1 MKNNYMNKFART
13 LNFAFVLSMLV
24 VCFALTSNAQTVP
37 NEVKEIAGTFTGA
50 WTAFTLNAGGE
61 VVKQRAWTDAMK
73 AENPIAEKDR
83 AYVSTI
89 DEMTFEGGRIP
100 PQKIPGKEGYL
111 LNKDGSLGEY
121 FMEIFGQTI
130 TMKKLSKD
138 TWVYTTAAAPREFM
152 MLGDKFLSATHV
164 LVKTV
169 TFEQGIETHNISR
182 VTTVLWKDAAGKDRS
197 TQFVSLQG
205 QHKRAAK

>member
-13 LNFAFVLSMLV
+13 LNFALVLSLFV
-24 VCFALTSNAQTVP
+24 VCFAAVSKAQTVP

-50 WTAFTLNAGGE
+50 WTTFTLNASGE
-61 VVKQRAWTDAMK
+61 VVKQMAWTDAMK
-73 AENPIAEKDR
+73 AENPVAEKDR
-83 AYVSTI
+83 AYVTTL

-130 TMKKLSKD
+130 LMKKLSKD
-138 TWVYTTAAAPREFM
+138 TWVYTTAAAPREFAA
-152 MLGDKFLSATHV
+152 LGDKFLSATHV

-169 TFEQGIETHNISR
+169 TFEQGTETHNISR
-182 VTTVLWKDAAGKDRS
+182 VTTVLWKDAAGKERS